1 MHTTFLLYCIL
12 HRRKFLG
19 DLGEITAFTPI
30 LDGTCTCTSS
40 SPLYERFTSV
50 QNDFSPARNELS
62 SLVSVHVWSVK
73 TWQLDHIQHCTVHCF
88 YLFSVSPWRRANARN
103 VRPYYPYWQYTD
115 HFIFRF
121 VSLLCL
127 RSTLRLFHTCMFSY
141 HNHYNNN
148 HLKKHSNI
156 IIQNII
162 RKGYLAG
169 DFLTALTK
177 SPSSLV
183 TTKMKNK
190 NSQKYKQDFSKAHF
204 WLVLKSSS

>member
-1 MHTTFLLYCIL
+1 MYFLQPAIWTLHERLKLFLSRAERTFQSGLCPCLISSNLTIRPYPALY
-12 HRRKFLG
+12 
-19 DLGEITAFTPI
+19 
-30 LDGTCTCTSS
+30 
-40 SPLYERFTSV
+40 
-50 QNDFSPARNELS
+50 S
-62 SLVSVHVWSVK
+62 SLF
-73 TWQLDHIQHCTVHCF
+73 LFIFCF
-88 YLFSVSPWRRANARN
+88 SLTKANARN
-103 VRPYYPYWQYTD
+103 VRPYYPYWQYID
-115 HFIFRF
+115 LFIFRF